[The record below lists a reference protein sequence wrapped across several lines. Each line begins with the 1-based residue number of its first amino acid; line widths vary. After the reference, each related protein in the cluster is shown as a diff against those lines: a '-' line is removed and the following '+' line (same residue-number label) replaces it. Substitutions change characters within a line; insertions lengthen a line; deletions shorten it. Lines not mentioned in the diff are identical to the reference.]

1 VHPPAAPLDPSSVFS
16 ARLTWTTADF
26 PWLRANYEGQS
37 IFCRLN
43 TSFPDGPLYSL
54 LIDDDVTDDFH
65 DFPTG

>member
-1 VHPPAAPLDPSSVFS
+1 VDDC
-16 ARLTWTTADF
+16 RLPVASGQ
-26 PWLRANYEGQS
+26 LRGQS